1 MRIKTI
7 IIVLITV
14 ILTAVLMQNTDN
26 VNFNFL
32 WATFRVSKLI
42 VLALVALI
50 AFILGVL
57 VGRPKR
63 VKRLGGD
70 FNDDN
75 SDRGRT
81 NTLSDED
88 KDYIGRD

>member
-7 IIVLITV
+7 VIIIIT
-14 ILTAVLMQNTDN
+14 ILLTIVLMQNTGR
-26 VNFNFL
+26 VNFDFL
-32 WATFRVSKLI
+32 WATFWMSKL
-42 VLALVALI
+42 VMLFFVAAI
-50 AFILGVL
+50 SFVLGVL

-70 FNDDN
+70 YTDKGN
-75 SDRGRT
+75 S

-88 KDYIGRD
+88 KEYIN

>member
-7 IIVLITV
+7 VIIVIAVL
-14 ILTAVLMQNTDN
+14 LTIVLMQNTGR
-26 VNFNFL
+26 VSFEFL
-32 WATFRVSKLI
+32 WATFWMSKLI
-42 VLALVALI
+42 MLLLVAVV
-50 AFILGVL
+50 AFILGIL

-70 FNDDN
+70 FTDNNLDKDDH
-75 SDRGRT
+75 

-88 KDYIGRD
+88 KEYIN

>member
-7 IIVLITV
+7 VIIVIT
-14 ILTAVLMQNTDN
+14 ILLTIVLMQNTGR
-26 VNFNFL
+26 VNFDFL
-32 WATFRVSKLI
+32 WATFWMSKL
-42 VLALVALI
+42 VMLFFVAAI
-50 AFILGVL
+50 SFVLGVL

-70 FNDDN
+70 YTDPNLDKGN
-75 SDRGRT
+75 P

-88 KDYIGRD
+88 KEYIN

>member
-1 MRIKTI
+1 M
-7 IIVLITV
+7 
-14 ILTAVLMQNTDN
+14 
-26 VNFNFL
+26 
-32 WATFRVSKLI
+32 SKL
-42 VLALVALI
+42 VMLAIIAAI

-70 FNDDN
+70 TTASGTNEDE
-75 SDRGRT
+75 T

-88 KDYIGRD
+88 KEYLN